1 MTDVHLQF
9 GRHLWDIR
17 ALSLTPPHTRVRL
30 TIMPLQWHLETKI
43 NGQAMASLSVIYAF
57 AIFFIKLSI
66 CLLYIRIFNI
76 QRAFRYFVYA
86 GIFSCTLI
94 YTTYVSISIATIVQC
109 AGPLLNDFQVCAHAQ
124 SIVIVFAVIGVATD
138 LYILALPISPIL
150 HLKLRR
156 RQKIGLL
163 GVFLSGL
170 V

>member
-1 MTDVHLQF
+1 
-9 GRHLWDIR
+9 
-17 ALSLTPPHTRVRL
+17 
-30 TIMPLQWHLETKI
+30 
-43 NGQAMASLSVIYAF
+43 MASLSVIYAF

-66 CLLYIRIFNI
+66 CLLYIRIFSL

-86 GIFSCTLI
+86 GIFFCALT

-109 AGPLLNDFQVCAHAQ
+109 AGLLGLKEPVCAHAQ

-138 LYILALPISPIL
+138 LYILALPVSPIL

-163 GVFLSGL
+163 GVFFSGL